1 MPNYLDAAFEVLRRE
16 NRPMHFVEIV
26 KKAVELGILIENKNI
41 NFSYQMDC
49 HIRDDINKKGNLSR
63 FIKISPGKFG
73 LIGWAER
80 YGIDVTKITPR
91 VKEKIRVRR
100 STSGFTEIQ
109 DHKVLKKFHDELR
122 DIRNFLKGG
131 GSQYPSDEKLCFWVW
146 FCYHFEFYSEAAL
159 IFRRIEQNEA
169 KTDLYDTVKKIGLA
183 CESKS
188 YLK

>member
-1 MPNYLDAAFEVLRRE
+1 MTRYLDAAFEVLKKE
-16 NRPMHFVEIV
+16 NRPMHPHEIAE
-26 KKAVELGILIENKNI
+26 KALTFGLLEGKNSRNI
-41 NFSYQMDC
+41 GHTMWGC
-49 HIRDDINKKGNLSR
+49 VWTDINKRGNLSR
-63 FIKISPGKFG
+63 FIKIGRGQFG

-80 YGIDVTKITPR
+80 YGIVVTKIKPKVPEKGT
-91 VKEKIRVRR
+91 VKKP
-100 STSGFTEIQ
+100 TSGFSDIS
-109 DHKVLKKFHDELR
+109 DHKVLKKFHDEAR
-122 DIRNFLKGG
+122 DIRNFLKGV
-131 GSQYPSDEKLCFWVW
+131 GSQYPSDEKLFFWVW